1 MKLISIKAKNSH
13 EISKLYNI
21 FFLNNNK
28 WLTLWYIDLGVQELL
43 FIFIF
48 SYAFWGVAL
57 IRRRRL
63 VEVGANSDL
72 RVNSAM
78 LIRGRHLLEEIRYL
92 IFLFLLKFWEK
103 LKRQTIFDEKCCR
116 WWFQPTILLN
126 KRFQHKCFLVI
137 L

>member
-1 MKLISIKAKNSH
+1 M
-13 EISKLYNI
+13 
-21 FFLNNNK
+21 
-28 WLTLWYIDLGVQELL
+28 
-43 FIFIF
+43 
-48 SYAFWGVAL
+48 AL

-92 IFLFLLKFWEK
+92 IFLFLLKFGEK

-116 WWFQPTILLN
+116 
-126 KRFQHKCFLVI
+126 
-137 L
+137 